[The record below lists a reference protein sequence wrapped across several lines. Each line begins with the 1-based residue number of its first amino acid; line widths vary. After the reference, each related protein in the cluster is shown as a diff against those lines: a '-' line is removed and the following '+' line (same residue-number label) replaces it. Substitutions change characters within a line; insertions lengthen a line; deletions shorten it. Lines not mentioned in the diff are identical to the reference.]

1 MNARRLHPLPL
12 AAGIA
17 VALLT
22 LQLGNWQVR
31 RAAEKTEMQ
40 LRLEAASGA
49 AQQSSPAP
57 GDVAEWQAIE
67 LAGQWQAGA
76 TIYLDNRVHRGR
88 VGYQVLT
95 PLRLA
100 DGPAA
105 VLVNRGWIAAGPD
118 RRVLP
123 EVVTPAGPIRV
134 AGTVRRPETE
144 PFTLAVD
151 AAQGQVWQFIDLERF
166 RAGSGIAVA
175 DWIVLQTS
183 DADDRL
189 AREWPRPDAGVDRH
203 RGYALQWYSLAGLS
217 LVLTGV
223 YVYRRLVT

>member
-1 MNARRLHPLPL
+1 
-12 AAGIA
+12 
-17 VALLT
+17 
-22 LQLGNWQVR
+22 
-31 RAAEKTEMQ
+31 
-40 LRLEAASGA
+40 
-49 AQQSSPAP
+49 
-57 GDVAEWQAIE
+57 
-67 LAGQWQAGA
+67 
-76 TIYLDNRVHRGR
+76 
-88 VGYQVLT
+88 
-95 PLRLA
+95 LRLA
-100 DGPAA
+100 DGPGA

-123 EVVTPAGPIRV
+123 DVVTPAGLIRV